1 MKQIFS
7 VTLALLSFII
17 VEARP
22 ITKAQPIGIQDTDH
36 STPPDT
42 KMANDILSYVNAYR
56 QKKGLPALA
65 MNAVISAQAQ
75 KHSENMAAH
84 RTAFGHNGFQTRM
97 NNISSQLGGANATA
111 ENVAFGNMDA
121 KQVVDTWLTSPG
133 HKANIEGP
141 YNLTGIGIAA
151 DSKGNLYFTQ
161 IFIAH

>member
-7 VTLALLSFII
+7 VTLALLSFIM

-22 ITKAQPIGIQDTDH
+22 VPKVQYIDPQDTNV
-36 STPPDT
+36 SNSPDT

-56 QKKGLPALA
+56 QKKGLPALT
-65 MNAVISAQAQ
+65 MNAVITAQAQ
-75 KHSENMAAH
+75 QHSENMAAH
-84 RTAFGHNGFQTRM
+84 KTAFGHNGFQGRM
-97 NNISSQLGGANATA
+97 SRISSQLGGANATA

-133 HKANIEGP
+133 HKRNIEGP
-141 YNLTGIGIAA
+141 YNLTGIGIAS
-151 DSKGNLYFTQ
+151 DGKGNLYFTQ

>member
-22 ITKAQPIGIQDTDH
+22 VPKPKSIDLQDTNLFV
-36 STPPDT
+36 SPDS
-42 KMANDILSYVNAYR
+42 KMANDILGYVNAYR
-56 QKKGLPALA
+56 QKKGLPALT
-65 MNAVISAQAQ
+65 MNAVVSAQAQ

-97 NNISSQLGGANATA
+97 KNISSQLGGANATA

-133 HKANIEGP
+133 HKQNIEGP
-141 YNLTGIGIAA
+141 YNLTGIGIAS
-151 DSKGNLYFTQ
+151 DNKGNLYFTQ

>member
-7 VTLALLSFII
+7 VTLALLSFIL

-22 ITKAQPIGIQDTDH
+22 VPKVQYIDPQDTNV
-36 STPPDT
+36 SNSPDT

-56 QKKGLPALA
+56 QKKGLPALT
-65 MNAVISAQAQ
+65 MNAVITAQAQ
-75 KHSENMAAH
+75 QHSENMAAH
-84 RTAFGHNGFQTRM
+84 KTAFGHNGFQGRM
-97 NNISSQLGGANATA
+97 SRISSQLGGANATA

-133 HKANIEGP
+133 HKRNIEGP
-141 YNLTGIGIAA
+141 YNLTGIGIAS
-151 DSKGNLYFTQ
+151 DGKGNLYFTQ